1 MSPLRH
7 DGESLH
13 YRPSGPSWIDEA
25 IAEARERGEFD
36 NLPGTG
42 EPLRFKEN
50 PFAGDWEMAYHV
62 LENAGMAPPWME
74 MSREI
79 REGTAKLA
87 EMREGA
93 AHRLAEQLPLA
104 RESAAPPV
112 VTRPRFW
119 WWPFRRRAPEP
130 YRKEPRRPTLAEL
143 EAERQWARREYLEQ
157 AATVDEIIA
166 AYNAW
171 LPDNLRR
178 LQKPRLPASKAAA
191 EFDAACPPLAL
202 TPRSV
207 ATTPRNAPLAPDRR
221 SRSP

>member
-7 DGESLH
+7 DGESLS

-36 NLPGTG
+36 DLPGRG
-42 EPLRFKEN
+42 EPLRIKEN
-50 PFAGDWEMAYHV
+50 PLAGDWEMAFHV

-79 REGTAKLA
+79 REGTAQLA
-87 EMREGA
+87 EMRERA
-93 AHRLAEQLPLA
+93 AHRLAAQLPLA
-104 RESAAPPV
+104 READAPLQP

-119 WWPFRRRAPEP
+119 WWPFRRREPAPRHTEP
-130 YRKEPRRPTLAEL
+130 PRPSLDAL
-143 EAERQWARREYLEQ
+143 EAERQWVRREYLEQ
-157 AATVDEIIA
+157 AAKIDEIIA

-191 EFDAACPPLAL
+191 EFDAACPRLAL
-202 TPRSV
+202 TPN
-207 ATTPRNAPLAPDRR
+207 P
-221 SRSP
+221 SPSALGEGSLTSG